1 MLQLR
6 NGTLAD
12 TDTGEDP
19 GTADPVE
26 TAILDAAASCVL
38 DLGADRVTI
47 AEIARRAS
55 LSRPTIYR
63 RWPSAEAISS
73 ALLTRE
79 IMAVV
84 RRAPWRGDDR
94 EALVAR
100 TVDIAR
106 LVGADPVFAELL
118 LASPEVF
125 ATYTFQRL
133 GTSQRALI
141 DIMASALEQGQADGS
156 IRAGDPRQ
164 LAAMLLLTVQSTI
177 QSARLVEPIL
187 DAESMRAELTHLL
200 NGYLKP

>member
-1 MLQLR
+1 MLELR
-6 NGTLAD
+6 NAEL
-12 TDTGEDP
+12 EVS
-19 GTADPVE
+19 DPVE

-63 RWPSAEAISS
+63 RWSSVEATLV

-79 IMAVV
+79 VLSVA
-84 RRAPWRGDDR
+84 RQAPWRGDDR

-100 TVDIAR
+100 AVAVAE
-106 LVGADPVFAELL
+106 LLGEDPVFKEMLA
-118 LASPEVF
+118 ASPEMF

-141 DIMASALEQGQADGS
+141 DVIAWALEQAQADGS
-156 IRAGDPRQ
+156 VRAGDPRR
-164 LAAMLLLTVQSTI
+164 LAAMVLLTVQSTI

>member
-1 MLQLR
+1 MLELR
-6 NGTLAD
+6 NAELA
-12 TDTGEDP
+12 E
-19 GTADPVE
+19 ADSVE
-26 TAILDAAASCVL
+26 TTILDAAASCVL

-63 RWPSAEAISS
+63 RWSSVEATLV

-79 IMAVV
+79 VLSVV
-84 RRAPWRGDDR
+84 RRAPWQGDDR

-100 TVDIAR
+100 AVAVAE
-106 LVGADPVFAELL
+106 LVGDDPVFQELL
-118 LASPEVF
+118 LASPEMF
-125 ATYTFQRL
+125 TTYTFQRL

-141 DIMASALEQGQADGS
+141 DIIASALEQGQATGT

-164 LAAMLLLTVQSTI
+164 LAAMVLLTVQSAI

-187 DAESMRAELTHLL
+187 DAESLRAELTHLL
-200 NGYLKP
+200 NGYLRP

>member
-1 MLQLR
+1 MLELR
-6 NGTLAD
+6 NAELA
-12 TDTGEDP
+12 E
-19 GTADPVE
+19 ADPVE
-26 TAILDAAASCVL
+26 TTILDAAASCVL

-63 RWPSAEAISS
+63 RWSSVEATLV

-79 IMAVV
+79 VLSVV
-84 RRAPWRGDDR
+84 RRAPWQGDDR

-100 TVDIAR
+100 AVAVAE
-106 LVGADPVFAELL
+106 LVGDDPVFKELL
-118 LASPEVF
+118 LASPEMF

-141 DIMASALEQGQADGS
+141 DIIASALEQGQATGT

-164 LAAMLLLTVQSTI
+164 LAAMVLLTVQSAI

-187 DAESMRAELTHLL
+187 DAESLRAELTHLL
-200 NGYLKP
+200 NGYLRP